1 MPYYN
6 RLNIKDDGDN
16 DFDIN
21 FPEKNLTAIQTFLL
35 SNRKTKKDVTNA
47 LNSVKGKLEMVKE
60 EKPKGKKKAKFTDN
74 VNKMFSEI
82 RKIVINEATKDE
94 KNKIKLSIPN
104 VSTIFFL
111 K

>member
-6 RLNIKDDGDN
+6 SLNIKGDGDN
-16 DFDIN
+16 DFIIN

-60 EKPKGKKKAKFTDN
+60 EKPKGKKEAKFTDN

-82 RKIVINEATKDE
+82 SKIVINEPTKDE

>member
-1 MPYYN
+1 
-6 RLNIKDDGDN
+6 
-16 DFDIN
+16 
-21 FPEKNLTAIQTFLL
+21 
-35 SNRKTKKDVTNA
+35 
-47 LNSVKGKLEMVKE
+47 MVKE

-74 VNKMFSEI
+74 VYKMFSEI
-82 RKIVINEATKDE
+82 SKIVINEPTKDE